1 MSKEFNVYKW
11 RRNNLLT
18 EDVANS
24 TRADYIYT
32 AIKEYL
38 APNYQ
43 DQSSANS
50 IKRQIM
56 YGLIDADRAGSKE
69 TTIDRSEMPLQESEL
84 RGSWVDKKGTFNGK
98 AYDGYFKTTQRDAKL
113 EDVKNALEKLKA
125 TGKIDNVKYTYVDD
139 EEWDDDDRKT
149 EYWYY
154 YKK

>member
-1 MSKEFNVYKW
+1 MSKKFDVYKW
-11 RRNNLLT
+11 RRDQLT
-18 EDVANS
+18 ESVPNS

-43 DQSSANS
+43 DQSSVNS

-69 TTIDRSEMPLQESEL
+69 TTIDRSEMPLQENEL
-84 RGSWVDKKGTFNGK
+84 RGLWKDKVGKFNGK
-98 AYDGYFKTTQRDAKL
+98 AHDGYFKTTFSRD
-113 EDVKNALEKLKA
+113 EDDILKA
-125 TGKIDNVKYTYVDD
+125 IKAKGYKYVGVEEFDD
-139 EEWDDDDRKT
+139 PDRKT

-154 YKK
+154 FKK

>member
-11 RRNNLLT
+11 RRYNLLT

-43 DQSSANS
+43 DQSSVNS

-69 TTIDRSEMPLQESEL
+69 TTIDRSEMPLQEGEL
-84 RGSWVDKKGTFNGK
+84 RGLWKDKKDKFNK
-98 AYDGYFKTTQRDAKL
+98 KEYDGYFKTTFPKD
-113 EDVKNALEKLKA
+113 EDDILAAIKDK
-125 TGKIDNVKYTYVDD
+125 GYKYVGV
-139 EEWDDDDRKT
+139 EEFSDPDRKT